1 MRKLKILMLVV
12 GLVVLG
18 GLIQTAQAQPPY
30 MMSRSDAGFDNGSYD
45 DNSTASPLPYS
56 FSKEGCEQNC
66 RSQFGVDMYFRGGM
80 GDNRGQ
86 YYAYAACIQQC
97 NTAFWKDFDG
107 RMRDLE
113 RQK

>member
-1 MRKLKILMLVV
+1 MRKLNILMLVV

-18 GLIQTAQAQPPY
+18 GLIPAAQAQPPY
-30 MMSRSDAGFDNGSYD
+30 MMLRSEAGFDNGSYD
-45 DNSTASPLPYS
+45 DSSAANPLPYS
-56 FSKEGCEQNC
+56 FSKEACEQNC
-66 RSQFGVDMYFRGGM
+66 RSNYGVDMYFRGS

-97 NTAFWKDFDG
+97 NTAFWKDFDS